1 MTFAVNGQ
9 AHSPDEVYYLVAV
22 SAQLFY
28 NIFYM
33 LHVINY
39 GCKGEKTEHTVSAL
53 SEPLLSQFLYPEGQP
68 ACTNRR
74 ISPAACSSVRVDP
87 FPLGV

>member
-22 SAQLFY
+22 SAQL
-28 NIFYM
+28 YM
-33 LHVINY
+33 LHVINC